1 MYFQWRPYV
10 SVAERRKKSERA
22 AKRAA
27 KQGQSFA
34 PVRIAGQVIAR
45 TFWGKAWCSNM
56 ERYSDYSNRLPR
68 GRSYVRNGSVI
79 DLKIGECEV
88 RAQVAGSRLYQTT
101 VKISALSGARWKDI
115 SADCAGSIDS
125 LVELLQGRFSRGVM
139 ERICRPETGLFPS
152 PKEIRFECSCPDWA
166 SMCKHVAAVLYGVG
180 TRLDEAPELLFTLR
194 KVKAQ
199 DLVARASAGLPVAKQ
214 APAAGRVLEDAALA
228 EVFGIEM
235 AQAAASPEPIAA
247 PARRAAA
254 KPPKAKR
261 VAAKRALHKRAKRI
275 PARRP
280 AAKRVPA
287 KAAARGKKPAV
298 RKRGV
303 GKNAGKGASPKHGR

>member
-10 SVAERRKKSERA
+10 SVAARRSKAERA

-27 KQGQSFA
+27 KKGQAFS
-34 PVRIAGQVIAR
+34 PVRIAGQAIAK

-56 ERYSDYSNRLPR
+56 ERYSDFSNRLPR
-68 GRSYVRNGSVI
+68 GRTYVRNGSVI
-79 DLKIGECEV
+79 DLQVAAGEV
-88 RAQVAGSRLYQTT
+88 RAQVVGSSLYKTT
-101 VKISALSGARWKDI
+101 VKVSALSGARWKDI

-125 LVELLQGRFSRGVM
+125 LVELLQGRFSKGVM

-152 PKEIRFECSCPDWA
+152 PKEIRFDCSCPDWA
-166 SMCKHVAAVLYGVG
+166 SMCKHVAAVLYGIG
-180 TRLDEAPELLFTLR
+180 ARLDESPELLFTLR
-194 KVKAQ
+194 KVNAQ
-199 DLVARASAGLPVAKQ
+199 DLVARASADLPLAKQ

-235 AQAAASPEPIAA
+235 AQADALPGRVAA
-247 PARRAAA
+247 PAKRAPA

-261 VAAKRALHKRAKRI
+261 TPAQQPKAERRLAKI
-275 PARRP
+275 
-280 AAKRVPA
+280 V
-287 KAAARGKKPAV
+287 ARGKKPAG

-303 GKNAGKGASPKHGR
+303 KTQQGRNAASKQRR